1 MDLSSIPPGLW
12 TASGA
17 GSMLALLYFLL
28 ATGRLVPRSTVD
40 MLLAERDKTIAFQ
53 RATIE
58 SLTSATQDL
67 AVGNYTAAHALHTVA
82 QPANGGDDS

>member
-17 GSMLALLYFLL
+17 GSMLALLYYLL

-40 MLLAERDKTIAFQ
+40 MLIKERDETIRVQ

-58 SLTSATQDL
+58 KLTSATQDL

-82 QPANGGDDS
+82 EPAKGGDES

>member
-1 MDLSSIPPGLW
+1 MSSIPPGLW

-40 MLLAERDKTIAFQ
+40 MLMSERDETIRVQ
-53 RATIE
+53 RSTIE
-58 SLTSATQDL
+58 KLTSATQDL

-82 QPANGGDDS
+82 KPGKGGDES